1 MRKRCRREVAEAA
14 CAVSFALTAEEKEED
29 QGRRVKRCRHN
40 IKEEDMNRFWLKRT
54 PWSRE
59 NLAERK
65 AAEQEFE
72 MLKSCAIVIA
82 LPFLWLLCIV
92 VFVLWFFLVFWL
104 IYKPESVIIR

>member
-14 CAVSFALTAEEKEED
+14 CAASFALAAEEK
-29 QGRRVKRCRHN
+29 
-40 IKEEDMNRFWLKRT
+40 KEESMNR
-54 PWSRE
+54 
-59 NLAERK
+59 LAHSLEQGELRK

>member
-40 IKEEDMNRFWLKRT
+40 IKEESMNR
-54 PWSRE
+54 
-59 NLAERK
+59 LAHSLEQGELRK

>member
-14 CAVSFALTAEEKEED
+14 CAASFALTAEEK
-29 QGRRVKRCRHN
+29 
-40 IKEEDMNRFWLKRT
+40 KEESMNRFWLKRT

-65 AAEQEFE
+65 LAEQEFE

-92 VFVLWFFLVFWL
+92 IFVLWFFLVFWL